1 MNRITFSSALVSL
14 SLALSPIAIAQN
26 SPVTATPTPIA
37 PAMAPA
43 APATVTT
50 PAAPAATSVPPA
62 VEKAAAPAAQAK
74 AKAAVAE
81 ADSGGMQG
89 KMAYYSQK
97 FNGKKTANGERFNS
111 KAMTMAHRTLAFGSL
126 VRVTNTKNKKSVV
139 VRVNDR
145 GPSTPDRIG
154 DVTRAAAV
162 KLGMIKNGTADVT
175 LKVVGKKSKKAM
187 SKGKAKKKSKAK

>member
-1 MNRITFSSALVSL
+1 MNRITFSSVLL
-14 SLALSPIAIAQN
+14 GFSLALSPMVIAQN
-26 SPVTATPTPIA
+26 APVSPAIS
-37 PAMAPA
+37 
-43 APATVTT
+43 
-50 PAAPAATSVPPA
+50 PAAPAAVTAPA
-62 VEKAAAPAAQAK
+62 VPAVAPVATAIEKTVAPAAK
-74 AKAAVAE
+74 AKAKAPMSQT
-81 ADSGGMQG
+81 DSDGMQG

-111 KAMTMAHRTLAFGSL
+111 KAMTMAHRTLAFGSM